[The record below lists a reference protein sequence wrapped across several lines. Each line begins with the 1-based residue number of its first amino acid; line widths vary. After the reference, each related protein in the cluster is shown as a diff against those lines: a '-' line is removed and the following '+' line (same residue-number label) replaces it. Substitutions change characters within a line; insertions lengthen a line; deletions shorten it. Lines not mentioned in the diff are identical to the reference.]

1 MDPSVSSICFWE
13 CMQDFVLL
21 FLQFNTVTEN
31 LDLGDNYLEGDG
43 AAYLC
48 RMLKDN
54 MFIVSL
60 VRGIIPDLLLLG
72 L

>member
-1 MDPSVSSICFWE
+1 MHAR
-13 CMQDFVLL
+13 FVLL

-60 VRGIIPDLLLLG
+60 VRGIIQDLLIQG